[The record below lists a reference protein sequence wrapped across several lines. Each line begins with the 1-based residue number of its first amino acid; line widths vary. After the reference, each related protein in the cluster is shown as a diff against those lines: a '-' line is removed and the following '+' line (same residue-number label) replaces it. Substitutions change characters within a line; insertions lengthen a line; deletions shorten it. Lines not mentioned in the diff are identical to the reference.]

1 MSGRVMVRYCSAP
14 ARLLKVVASEMS
26 VPSVADVFGFVSAG
40 VGTAL
45 QLAISARSRSSS
57 AY

>member
-1 MSGRVMVRYCSAP
+1 MMVRYCSAP